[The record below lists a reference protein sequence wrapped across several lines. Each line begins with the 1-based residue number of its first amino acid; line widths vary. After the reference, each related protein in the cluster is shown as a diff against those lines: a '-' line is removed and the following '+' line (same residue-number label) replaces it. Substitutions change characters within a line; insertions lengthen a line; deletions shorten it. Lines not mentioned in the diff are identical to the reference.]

1 MRHAQQGSKQH
12 LRNSLNMKNFLS
24 RYWLPPSRKFLL
36 IVFLLVSASS
46 WKPASA
52 ATSDRAN
59 PLRVEVG
66 VWFSGIH
73 SINFPDGSYGVEFY
87 LWWVSP
93 DPNFHPFDVFQ
104 VLNGREW
111 TTRAVSQRKL
121 KDGTYHTSAIVS
133 ATMNHDWKLEYF
145 PFDRQNLRIVI
156 ETSLPA
162 SELRL
167 VPNVNESKIS
177 EFMHVEGFKVTGLS
191 LAERVE
197 KYTTSFGMRDES
209 GKDFSRL
216 IITLGLERESGRLVV
231 AILIGFI
238 VANIIA
244 LMTYAIH
251 VSNLAIRAS
260 MVGSAIFG
268 AVGNM
273 YFVANELN
281 PAVGSVLVDRFAVG
295 TFTMIIIALLNS
307 VIVERLVQRKK
318 SSYAHRVNRAVFY
331 VVILL
336 GLAYYGSAFYGATHP
351 PA

>member
-1 MRHAQQGSKQH
+1 
-12 LRNSLNMKNFLS
+12 MKDFLS
-24 RYWLPPSRKFLL
+24 RHCLPFCRGILL
-36 IVFLLVSASS
+36 IVSLLVAVSS
-46 WKPASA
+46 CKLAPA
-52 ATSDRAN
+52 ATAD
-59 PLRVEVG
+59 PGKPVRVEVG

-93 DPNFHPFDVFQ
+93 DADFHPFDVFQ

-111 TTRAVSQRKL
+111 TTRAANQRKL

-133 ATMNHDWKLEYF
+133 ATINHDWKLRYF
-145 PFDRQNLRIVI
+145 PFDNQNLRIVI
-156 ETSLPA
+156 ETSIPA

-167 VPNVNESKIS
+167 VPNVDESKIS
-177 EFMHVEGFKVTGLS
+177 EFMHVEGFMVTGLG

-197 KYTTSFGMRDES
+197 KYTTAFGMRDET

-273 YFVANELN
+273 YFVANELH
-281 PAVGSVLVDRFAVG
+281 PAVGSLLVDRFAVG
-295 TFTMIIIALLNS
+295 TFTVIIVALLNS
-307 VIVERLVQRKK
+307 VVAERLVRRKK
-318 SSYAHRVNRAVFY
+318 SGFAHRVNRTVFY
-331 VVILL
+331 LVILIS
-336 GLAYYGSAFYGATHP
+336 LAYYGAAFYGATHAP
-351 PA
+351 T

>member
-1 MRHAQQGSKQH
+1 M
-12 LRNSLNMKNFLS
+12 
-24 RYWLPPSRKFLL
+24 
-36 IVFLLVSASS
+36 IVLLLVSSLS
-46 WKPASA
+46 YKSA
-52 ATSDRAN
+52 CATISDQAT
-59 PLRVEVG
+59 PQRVEVG

-73 SINFPDGSYGVEFY
+73 SINFTDASYGVEFY
-87 LWWVSP
+87 LWWVSSDP
-93 DPNFHPFDVFQ
+93 DFRPFDVFQ
-104 VLNGREW
+104 LLNGREW

-121 KDGTYHTSAIVS
+121 KDGMYHTSAIVS
-133 ATMNHDWKLEYF
+133 ATINHDWKLEYF
-145 PFDRQNLRIVI
+145 PFDHQNLMIVV

-167 VPNVNESKIS
+167 VPNHKESMIS
-177 EFMHVEGFKVTGLS
+177 EFMRVEGFKVVRLR

-197 KYTTSFGMRDES
+197 EYKTSFGMRDES
-209 GKDFSRL
+209 GKNFSRF

-251 VSNLAIRAS
+251 VSNLSIRAS

-273 YFVANELN
+273 YFIANELH

-307 VIVERLVQRKK
+307 IVVERLVQRKK
-318 SSYAHRVNRAVFY
+318 SGLAHRVNRTVFY
-331 VVILL
+331 VVILI
-336 GLAYYGSAFYGATHP
+336 GLSYYGAAFYGATH
-351 PA
+351 ALT